1 MTRAKFERFTRKTTH
16 WLGTPQ
22 AMLCAVSIVVAWLV
36 SGVFLGFSDTHQLLI
51 NTFTTIAT
59 FLMVFV
65 LQNSQNK
72 DSLAIHLKL
81 NEIIRAT
88 ENSRNQLVGLE
99 EAEHEETKQLQAEF
113 KQIRDE
119 DCNSSKE
126 GEA

>member
-1 MTRAKFERFTRKTTH
+1 
-16 WLGTPQ
+16 
-22 AMLCAVSIVVAWLV
+22 
-36 SGVFLGFSDTHQLLI
+36 
-51 NTFTTIAT
+51 
-59 FLMVFV
+59 MVFV

-126 GEA
+126 GKV